1 MFEDDIEQPIA
12 AVLTVSTLLV
22 ITKFTFLPTIPWWF
36 ILMPI
41 WFPLLVIGIWFVFYF
56 LVVMIKELIWWR

>member
-12 AVLTVSTLLV
+12 AALTVATLLV
-22 ITKFTFLPTIPWWF
+22 IAKFTFSSTLPWWF

-41 WFPLLVIGIWFVFYF
+41 WFPLLVIGIWVGFYF
-56 LVVMIKELIWWR
+56 LVVTIKGLIWWR

>member
-12 AVLTVSTLLV
+12 GALTVVTLLV
-22 ITKFTFLPTIPWWF
+22 IAKFTFLSTLPWWF

-41 WFPLLVIGIWFVFYF
+41 WFPLLLIGTWFIFYF